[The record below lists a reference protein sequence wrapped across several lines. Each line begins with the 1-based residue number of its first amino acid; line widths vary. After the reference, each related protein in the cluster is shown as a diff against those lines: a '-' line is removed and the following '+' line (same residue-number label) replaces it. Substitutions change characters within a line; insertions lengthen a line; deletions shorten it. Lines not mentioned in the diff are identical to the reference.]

1 MAKDVHRQHRCR
13 EEEEWELNVDVAVRL
28 AIPAGGRGMERV
40 LAWLAGVCD

>member
-28 AIPAGGRGMERV
+28 EIPAGGRGMEHV